1 MDTMRLRRVA
11 DRQIR
16 RLGGR
21 KGAILRAE
29 GGSDA
34 VPDTIEIM
42 FAAIQYTT
50 REIGSGDLI
59 SPIDRKLVISTFR
72 PDGSDLGVI
81 PDPETDTIVA
91 YFVGTDVV
99 ETTYRLM
106 ARPTLYD
113 PHGVVTLIEQQGRNR
128 DT

>member
-1 MDTMRLRRVA
+1 MDTMRSRRVA

-21 KGAILRAE
+21 IGAIVRE
-29 GGSDA
+29 DGDSDD
-34 VPDTIEIM
+34 PETIRIM

-59 SPIDRKLVISTFR
+59 SPVDRKLVISTFK
-72 PDGSDLGVI
+72 PDGSD

-91 YFVGTDVV
+91 YFVGSTVV
-99 ETTYRLM
+99 EKTYRLM
-106 ARPTLYD
+106 ARPTLID
-113 PHGVVTLIEQQGRNR
+113 PHGVTVLIEQQGRER

>member
-1 MDTMRLRRVA
+1 MDTMRARRVA

-21 KGAILRAE
+21 IGAIMRDEA
-29 GGSDA
+29 GSDE
-34 VPDTIEIM
+34 PETIRIM
-42 FAAIQYTT
+42 FVPVAYST

-59 SPIDRKLVISTFR
+59 SPVDRKLVISTFR
-72 PDGSDLGVI
+72 PDGTDLGVI

-91 YFVGTDVV
+91 YYVGSTVV
-99 ETTYRLM
+99 EKTYRLM
-106 ARPTLYD
+106 ARPTLID
-113 PHGVVTLIEQQGRNR
+113 PHGVVVLIEQQGRER